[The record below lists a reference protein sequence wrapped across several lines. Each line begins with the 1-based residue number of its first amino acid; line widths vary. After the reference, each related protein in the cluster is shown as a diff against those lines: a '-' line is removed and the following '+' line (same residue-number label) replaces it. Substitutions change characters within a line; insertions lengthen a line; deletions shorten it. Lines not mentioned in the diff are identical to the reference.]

1 MAEIVGDEEII
12 ETETPSDK
20 SSPVTRMIIH

>member
-20 SSPVTRMIIH
+20 SSSVSRMTIH